1 MAYRYRII
9 KQIGTLSKSDN
20 GQFTT
25 EVNLISHNDSMP
37 KLDIRHWDHRGEEP
51 KMLKGI
57 ALTREETE
65 MLFDYMNKDHLSNTL
80 FEVK

>member
-9 KQIGTLSKSDN
+9 KQIGTLSESDN

-57 ALTREETE
+57 ALTREEVKI
-65 MLFDYMNKDHLSNTL
+65 LFDYMNEDYLSNIL